1 MERIIGFLCFLFA
14 TTAFAGDQTAIDMQQ
29 FSGSQATANPT
40 YNFGGPSAVI
50 GLPQHPMSA
59 PPGIYD
65 RLTVPPYALF
75 GVLDRITAQFG
86 EVEISDERDVA
97 QVARENEDARVVFA
111 PMPAFG
117 ALKSFPASRP
127 FSAVFTPKL
136 EKRVRLVGSVFFQ
149 AKEGRT
155 VLPPA
160 DKGHIVAL
168 LREVGGHLGRTYV
181 IAIPQ
186 GYGVVVGVENEGTTI
201 GVSSVLSHLAQV
213 FVGIGPTASAQD
225 GVTRPIASWGQS
237 YLVLVEDE
245 AEGIPFRVE
254 LATPEMV
261 DRERTATKAAKDA
274 ERAAEER
281 AQHAE
286 RERKIAEELAEAHRV
301 AAEEATKRLAQA
313 AAPKPVAIA
322 PAKRHHPKPA
332 AVAAKASVPC
342 PCDTKK

>member
-1 MERIIGFLCFLFA
+1 MERIIGFLCFVFA

-40 YNFGGPSAVI
+40 YNFGGPSAVV
-50 GLPQHPMSA
+50 GLPQHPMST

-117 ALKSFPASRP
+117 ALKSSPAPRP

-186 GYGVVVGVENEGTTI
+186 GYGVVVGVQNEGSSI
-201 GVSSVLSHLAQV
+201 GISSAISHLASV
-213 FVGIGPTASAQD
+213 FVGIGPSASSQD
-225 GVTRPIASWGQS
+225 GVARPIAAWGQS

-245 AEGIPFRVE
+245 DAGVPFHVE

-261 DRERTATKAAKDA
+261 GKAQAAEKAALVRA
-274 ERAAEER
+274 EESERARVTAE
-281 AQHAE
+281 A
-286 RERKIAEELAEAHRV
+286 LAEAHRV
-301 AAEEATKRLAQA
+301 AAEESAKRLQDLAK
-313 AAPKPVAIA
+313 PKPVVV
-322 PAKRHHPKPA
+322 RHVPRPKQRV
-332 AVAAKASVPC
+332 VAASLPPPC
-342 PCDTKK
+342 PCDSKK